1 MKTFTVLRCF
11 RCSLS
16 PAALPP
22 TDVAGVQDGLTSIRV
37 TWTPPSPPGDTTGY
51 RIHYSTNGGG
61 SSGSVNISD
70 GITNTYTLTG
80 LLRQATY
87 TIFITATSEH
97 LSSTTLTVDPIK
109 LGEFNT
115 MVLR

>member
-1 MKTFTVLRCF
+1 M
-11 RCSLS
+11 
-16 PAALPP
+16 
-22 TDVAGVQDGLTSIRV
+22 AGVQDGLSSIRV
-37 TWTPPSPPGDTTGY
+37 TWTPPSPLGDTTGY
-51 RIHYSTNGGG
+51 RIHYTNGGG
-61 SSGSVNISD
+61 SSVSVNIS
-70 GITNTYTLTG
+70 GGTMNTYTLTG

-87 TIFITATSEH
+87 TISITATSEH

>member
-1 MKTFTVLRCF
+1 M
-11 RCSLS
+11 
-16 PAALPP
+16 
-22 TDVAGVQDGLTSIRV
+22 AGVQDGLSSIRV
-37 TWTPPSPPGDTTGY
+37 TWTPPSPLGDTTGY
-51 RIHYSTNGGG
+51 RIHYTNGGG
-61 SSGSVNISD
+61 SSGSVNVSD
-70 GITNTYTLTG
+70 GTMNTYTLTG

-87 TIFITATSEH
+87 TLSITATSEH

>member
-1 MKTFTVLRCF
+1 M
-11 RCSLS
+11 
-16 PAALPP
+16 
-22 TDVAGVQDGLTSIRV
+22 AGVQDGLSSIRV
-37 TWTPPSPPGDTTGY
+37 TWTPPSPLGDTTGY
-51 RIHYSTNGGG
+51 RIDYIIGGG
-61 SSGSVNISD
+61 STVSVNISD
-70 GITNTYTLTG
+70 RTMNTYTLTG

-87 TIFITATSEH
+87 TISITAISEH

>member
-22 TDVAGVQDGLTSIRV
+22 TDVAGAQDGLSSIRV
-37 TWTPPSPPGDTTGY
+37 TWTPPSPLGDTTGY
-51 RIHYSTNGGG
+51 RIHYTNGGG

-70 GITNTYTLTG
+70 GITNTYTLSG

-87 TIFITATSEH
+87 TLSITSISEH